1 MWSIETELKNHRAA
15 LVNARRV
22 HAETA
27 EFIKRIRAEKRTPTL
42 TGVAPQAGGPRA
54 WAPHVAAGLAP
65 RPSARGSER

>member
-15 LVNARRV
+15 LVRARQV

-27 EFIKRIRAEKRTPTL
+27 ELIARVRSETRTPTL